1 MRPIQR
7 KLEPPIF
14 STKQFVEARANLEAQ
29 LADGKVVD
37 FQKFFRLIPKLRD
50 ALLEEFDHQCAYC
63 DSTLEARRGH
73 VDNFY
78 PKSLFPE
85 KAFQWS
91 NLILACP
98 VCSIAQGAEFPV
110 SEDGT
115 PLLLYPGFDNPNDHI
130 KELDDGQLV
139 GLTNKGNTTIN
150 LLDLNRPTL
159 VESRKRERLYRR
171 IAEARPELE
180 STLFVNDFYQRF
192 LDGISNIKMFN
203 DTNAFAPPAEQ
214 PLRYML
220 YANVITCLE
229 TYLSD
234 AFINTVKRDKKFVRR
249 FVETFHGFRNMKFN
263 LTDIFA
269 RYESIDEVAIAAM
282 ADVIYHDL
290 AKVSGMYHDTLGVKF
305 PDNME
310 SLYKAVIVRH
320 DIVHRNGKDKSGNFH
335 SISAKEV
342 ENLVTQVLMFVTCMQ
357 RSLST
362 IQQH

>member
-29 LADGKVVD
+29 LADGNVVD
-37 FQKFFRLIPKLRD
+37 FQKFFRLIPKLRN
-50 ALLEEFDHQCAYC
+50 ALLEDFDHQCAYC
-63 DSTLEARRGH
+63 DSTLEASLGH
-73 VDNFY
+73 VDHFY

-85 KAFQWS
+85 KAFQWL
-91 NLILACP
+91 NLILACQ
-98 VCSIAQGAEFPV
+98 VCNIAKGAKFPV
-110 SEDGT
+110 SEDGE

-139 GLTNKGNTTIN
+139 GLTAKGNATIT
-150 LLDLNRPTL
+150 LLQLNRSSL

-171 IAEARPELE
+171 IVEARPELE
-180 STLFVNDFYQRF
+180 SALFVNDFYQQF
-192 LDGISNIKMFN
+192 IDGISNIKVLN
-203 DTNAFAPPAEQ
+203 DANVFAPPADQ

-234 AFINTVKRDKKFVRR
+234 AFINTVKRDQR
-249 FVETFHGFRNMKFN
+249 FVETFHGFKERKFD
-263 LTDIFA
+263 LTDVFA
-269 RYESIDEVAIAAM
+269 RYESINKEAITAM

-290 AKVSGMYHDTLGVKF
+290 AKVSGMYRDTLGVKF
-305 PDNME
+305 PNNIE
-310 SLYKAVIVRH
+310 SLYKAVLVRH
-320 DIVHRNGKDKSGNFH
+320 DIVHRNGKDKSGKFH

-342 ENLVTQVLMFVTCMQ
+342 ENLVTQVLAFVTYMQ